1 MGHHRALSFGH
12 VSIHGY
18 FLSEVVAFPRCFGG
32 TWIAAPWTVGA
43 CRLAELG
50 GQAVDLSGGWCMVLL
65 LFVAVRGWLLSVF
78 GTWTYKE
85 SLGSPLVQFINFV
98 RSDVPD

>member
-1 MGHHRALSFGH
+1 
-12 VSIHGY
+12 
-18 FLSEVVAFPRCFGG
+18 
-32 TWIAAPWTVGA
+32 
-43 CRLAELG
+43 
-50 GQAVDLSGGWCMVLL
+50 MVLL

-98 RSDVPD
+98 RRDVPD